1 MFAGSSQPAVDAVSF
16 DIEPGELV
24 VLLGSSGSGKTTLL
38 RMINRLV
45 EPSSGAIL
53 VNGEDVQSIAAP
65 QLRRQIGYVIQ
76 QAGLFPHMRVRD
88 NVAIVPRLLK
98 WDRQRVDQR
107 VDALLELVGLPA
119 STFGNRYPAQ
129 LSGGE
134 QQRVGLARALAAQP
148 ATLLMD
154 EPFGALDAITRRR
167 LQDELLRI
175 HHDLACTIIFVTHDV
190 DEAIRLADRIAV
202 MRHGKVLQIGP
213 PIDLMTNPAD
223 QFVADLIGAD
233 DAFRRLRLLSVESL
247 MEPIDPNADA
257 SGIAS
262 IAAGS
267 TAYDALN
274 TLMLSGASELV
285 VLRETG
291 EQLGTITVEAIQA
304 RAAHPDA
311 HADVVVAN

>member
-1 MFAGSSQPAVDAVSF
+1 MTF

-45 EPSSGAIL
+45 EPTSGSIF
-53 VNGEDVQSIAAP
+53 VNGEDVQSIPAP

-88 NVAIVPRLLK
+88 NVAVVPRLLK
-98 WDRQRVDQR
+98 WSREQTSDRVNT
-107 VDALLELVGLPA
+107 LLDLVGLPTA
-119 STFGNRYPAQ
+119 DYADRYPAQ

-134 QQRVGLARALAAQP
+134 QQRVGLARALAAEP

-175 HHDLACTIIFVTHDV
+175 HKDLACTIIFVTHDV

-202 MRHGKVLQIGP
+202 MRYGKVLQIGRP
-213 PIDLMTNPAD
+213 LELMTNPAND
-223 QFVADLIGAD
+223 FVADLIGAD
-233 DAFRRLRLLSVESL
+233 DAFRQLRLLDIGTLVDASETSTLDVSLPTIGEHDTAHDALNRLMLTGAPALRVESDTGNTL
-247 MEPIDPNADA
+247 GTVTVDSIR
-257 SGIAS
+257 AS
-262 IAAGS
+262 IATPTSPEASATAAG
-267 TAYDALN
+267 
-274 TLMLSGASELV
+274 
-285 VLRETG
+285 
-291 EQLGTITVEAIQA
+291 
-304 RAAHPDA
+304 
-311 HADVVVAN
+311 